1 MSSCDYDST
10 ISKAE
15 MVLFHATK
23 FCNPAANVL
32 KNIKKAIDIYTTE
45 KVMNYRNLKERSYDE
60 CYI

>member
-32 KNIKKAIDIYTTE
+32 KNIKKAIDIYNRKGNE
-45 KVMNYRNLKERSYDE
+45 LPEFKGE
-60 CYI
+60 II